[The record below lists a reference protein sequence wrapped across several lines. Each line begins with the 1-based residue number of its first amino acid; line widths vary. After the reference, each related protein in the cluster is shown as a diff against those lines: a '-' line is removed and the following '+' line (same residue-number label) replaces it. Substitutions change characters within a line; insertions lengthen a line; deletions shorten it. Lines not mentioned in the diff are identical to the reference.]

1 MRIFYRFEGFMC
13 RGIFHRYFFR
23 YSSMIF
29 SRSHFRLWCEFFT
42 GWKGAWF
49 WEDFSQ
55 VFFQIQFDDNFAI
68 SFQVMV
74 RIFYRL
80 EGGMV
85 LGGFF
90 TGIFSGT
97 VR

>member
-1 MRIFYRFEGFMC
+1 
-13 RGIFHRYFFR
+13 
-23 YSSMIF
+23 MII
-29 SRSHFRLWCEFFT
+29 SRSHFRLWCGFFT

-55 VFFQIQFDDNFAI
+55 VFFQVQFDDYFAI

-74 RIFYRL
+74 QNFYRL
-80 EGGMV
+80 ELACVVGG
-85 LGGFF
+85 GGFF

-97 VR
+97 DR